1 MSLHYDD
8 CMELSMLPVLLIGFN
23 RPELLEMRVEE
34 LLQNK
39 VTNLS
44 ISIDGNEL
52 LRNEMEQSIRKIEKM
67 CKNKCRLATKLHS
80 KNLGLAGH
88 ITSEITRMLEIY
100 PEIIV
105 LEDDIEI
112 GNGFLTNMSNGLKT
126 LREKNNLGI
135 VSGFSPVTK
144 KINFPISNQWRLS
157 PYFNCWGWVCTRE
170 VWKYYV
176 LDLSDHNLNQELEK
190 SRTWNRLNKWQQYL
204 WLSRFI
210 KIQRTPYHTWDIQ
223 FQYMCFKHEMLNVS
237 PLFSITNNAGFD
249 DYRSIHTKGKKPK
262 WMSNSMVNSD
272 IVISN
277 APKIICLFY
286 SKILEPLTTAGDSKI
301 IRLRNKI
308 KN

>member
-1 MSLHYDD
+1 
-8 CMELSMLPVLLIGFN
+8 MELSMLPVLLIGFN
-23 RPELLEMRVEE
+23 RPELLEMRVKE

-39 VTNLS
+39 VTILS

-52 LRNEMEQSIRKIEKM
+52 IRNEMELSLSKIEKM
-67 CKNKCRLATKLHS
+67 CENKCRLTTKLHS
-80 KNLGLAGH
+80 KNLGLAKH
-88 ITSEITRMLEIY
+88 ITSEITRMLGIY

-112 GNGFLTNMSNGLKT
+112 GNNFLTNMNNGLRT
-126 LREKNNLGI
+126 LREKNNIGI
-135 VSGFSPVTK
+135 VSGFSPITEKVK
-144 KINFPISNQWRLS
+144 LPMSNQWRTS

-170 VWKYYV
+170 VWQYYV
-176 LDLSDHNLNQELEK
+176 LDLSDHNINQGLEK

-223 FQYMCFKHEMLNVS
+223 FQYMCFKYEMLNIS
-237 PLFSITNNAGFD
+237 PLFSITNNAGFED
-249 DYRSIHTKGKKPK
+249 FRSIHTKGKKPK
-262 WMSNSMVNSD
+262 WMSNSSVNSD
-272 IVISN
+272 IVVSH
-277 APKIICLFY
+277 ASKITSLFY
-286 SKILEPLTTAGDSKI
+286 SKIIEPLTTAGDSRI